1 MTIIIDKWAGLAT
14 NVSPY
19 AIPPGAAVTQVNLQC
34 LSPGQLSVR
43 KGMATLSWTTHAGS
57 TIPITTLQRFQSGT
71 LETVVYQNA
80 SGVLFYA
87 KGPT

>member
-1 MTIIIDKWAGLAT
+1 MIIIDKWAGLAT

-34 LSPGQLSVR
+34 VKPGQLNVR
-43 KGMATLSWTTHAGS
+43 TGIASMSWTTHSG
-57 TIPITTLQRFQSGT
+57 TTVPITTLQRFQSGT

-80 SGVLFYA
+80 SGKLFYA
-87 KGPT
+87 IGPT